1 MRNLIVVAAITV
13 ITALGCRTAQA
24 ASDQAT
30 VSDTRATAPVV
41 EKRETCWRT
50 NRSTGQRFRIC

>member
-1 MRNLIVVAAITV
+1 MRGFVAVAVITYM
-13 ITALGCRTAQA
+13 TALGGPTAQA
-24 ASDQAT
+24 ASEQAA
-30 VSDTRATAPVV
+30 VSDIRSSAPVV